1 MKKIEQEQTVR
12 DSFAALYDIAQS
24 INSIL
29 DPEELLDKVLEIAME
44 HLDAE
49 RGLILLNNKESESGF
64 DVVAAKNF
72 TDVHSSNKLAA
83 SSSVVK
89 KVLSS
94 GEPVL
99 TFDALSDERFEA
111 SRSIVS
117 QKILSIICVPLR
129 KMGHTERDA
138 GGDTTGAL
146 YLDTTK
152 TRGKFTQETLKFL
165 AVFGHLAGI
174 AIDNA
179 RRYDSLRKENE
190 RLKNEVGAATLH
202 GELIGRSKTWKAT
215 LDFVMR
221 IVDTDA
227 SVIISGESGTGK
239 ELIARAIHF
248 SGMRKDKPFMA
259 VNCSAIPEQLLESE
273 LFGYKKGA
281 FTGANT
287 DKVGLI
293 EYANGGT
300 LFLDEVGDLPLALQA
315 KLLRVIQE
323 REIRRVGDV
332 QDRKVDVRIVSATNR
347 DLNEEIKQGRFREDL
362 YFRLNVISVPLAP
375 LRERKEDI
383 PLLARFFMEKASAA
397 HKRQVKSL
405 TAEAMEKLLKH
416 PWHGNVR
423 ELQNVMERAVVLSR
437 GEEITEADL
446 HLQLLTE
453 EDLVQ
458 SGLTLDEFERKL
470 VEKTLTEMNDNRT
483 KTAEAL
489 GVSLRWLQYR
499 LKEWHSPKDSQG
511 DAE

>member
-1 MKKIEQEQTVR
+1 MKKTEEHPAVQ
-12 DSFAALYDIAQS
+12 DSFDALYNITQS

-49 RGLILLNNKESESGF
+49 RGLILLNNIESELGF
-64 DVVAAKNF
+64 DVVTAKNF
-72 TDVHSSNKLAA
+72 TDTHSSSKLAA

-111 SRSIVS
+111 SRSIVA

-129 KMGHTERDA
+129 QMER
-138 GGDTTGAL
+138 TTGAL

-152 TRGKFTQETLKFL
+152 ARGKFTQETLKFL
-165 AVFGHLAGI
+165 AIFGHLAGI

-190 RLKNEVGAATLH
+190 RLKNEVGSATLH

-215 LDFVMR
+215 LDLVMR
-221 IVDTDA
+221 VVDTDA
-227 SVIISGESGTGK
+227 SVLITGESGTGK

-248 SGMRKDKPFMA
+248 SGRRKDKPFMA

-281 FTGANT
+281 FTGASA
-287 DKVGLI
+287 DKIGLI

-300 LFLDEVGDLPLALQA
+300 LFLDEVGDLPASLQA

-332 QDRKVDVRIVSATNR
+332 QDRKVDVRIVTATNR
-347 DLNEEIKQGRFREDL
+347 DLDVEIKEGKFRDDL
-362 YFRLNVISVPLAP
+362 YFRLNVISIPLAP

-383 PLLARFFMEKASAA
+383 PLLARYFMEKASTA
-397 HKRQVKSL
+397 HKRLVKNI

-416 PWHGNVR
+416 PWHGNAR

-437 GEEITEADL
+437 GEEITEEDL

-458 SGLTLDEFERKL
+458 SGLTLEEFERKL
-470 VEKTLTEMNDNRT
+470 VEKTLVEMNDNRT
-483 KTAEAL
+483 KTAEKL

-499 LKEWHSPKDSQG
+499 LKEWHRDTK
-511 DAE
+511 

>member
-1 MKKIEQEQTVR
+1 MKQSTEEHNAAR
-12 DSFAALYDIAQS
+12 DSFTALYAITQS

-29 DPEELLDKVLEIAME
+29 DPEKLLDKVLAIAME

-49 RGLILLNNKESESGF
+49 RGLILLNNTESKSGF

-72 TDVHSSNKLAA
+72 TDTHSPDKLAA

-94 GEPVL
+94 GESVL

-111 SRSIVS
+111 SRSIVA

-129 KMGHTERDA
+129 QKEI
-138 GGDTTGAL
+138 TTGAL

-152 TRGKFTQETLKFL
+152 ARGKFTEDTVKFL
-165 AVFGHLAGI
+165 TIFGHLAGI

-190 RLKNEVGAATLH
+190 RLKNEVGSATLH
-202 GELIGRSKTWKAT
+202 GELIGRSKIWKAT
-215 LDFVMR
+215 LDLVMR
-221 IVDTDA
+221 VVDTDA
-227 SVIISGESGTGK
+227 SVLITGESGTGK
-239 ELIARAIHF
+239 ELIARAIHY

-287 DKVGLI
+287 DKIGLI

-300 LFLDEVGDLPLALQA
+300 LFLDEVGDLPLSLQA

-332 QDRKVDVRIVSATNR
+332 QDRKIDVRIVTATNR
-347 DLNEEIKQGRFREDL
+347 DLSEDIKQGKFRDDL
-362 YFRLNVISVPLAP
+362 YFRLNVIGIHIAP
-375 LRERKEDI
+375 LRDRKEDI
-383 PLLARFFMEKASAA
+383 PLLANYFMEKASAA
-397 HKRQVKSL
+397 HKRSAKNISAQ
-405 TAEAMEKLLKH
+405 AMEKLLKH
-416 PWHGNVR
+416 PWHGNAR

-437 GEEITEADL
+437 NEEITETDL

-453 EDLVQ
+453 DDLLQ
-458 SGLTLDEFERKL
+458 SGLTLEEFERRL
-470 VEKTLTEMNDNRT
+470 VEKTLAEMNDNRT
-483 KTAEAL
+483 KTAEKL

-499 LKEWHSPKDSQG
+499 LKEWHRDP
-511 DAE
+511 E

>member
-1 MKKIEQEQTVR
+1 MKKSEEHPAIR
-12 DSFAALYDIAQS
+12 DSFDALYNITQS

-49 RGLILLNNKESESGF
+49 RGLILLNNTESESGF

-72 TDVHSSNKLAA
+72 TDSHSSNKLAA

-111 SRSIVS
+111 SRSIVA

-129 KMGHTERDA
+129 TIAQIEPGAKSKMAPTA
-138 GGDTTGAL
+138 SGDTTGAL

-152 TRGKFTQETLKFL
+152 ARGKFTEETLKFL
-165 AVFGHLAGI
+165 TIFGHLAGI
-174 AIDNA
+174 AINNA

-190 RLKNEVGAATLH
+190 RLKNEVGSATLH
-202 GELIGRSKTWKAT
+202 GELVGRSKVWKAT
-215 LDFVMR
+215 LDLVMR

-227 SVIISGESGTGK
+227 SVLITGESGTGK

-248 SGMRKDKPFMA
+248 SGRRKDKPFMA

-281 FTGANT
+281 FTGASA

-300 LFLDEVGDLPLALQA
+300 LFLDEVGDLPQSLQA

-332 QDRKVDVRIVSATNR
+332 QDRKVDVRIVTATNR
-347 DLNEEIKQGRFREDL
+347 NLEEEIKKGNFREDL
-362 YFRLNVISVPLAP
+362 YFRLNVISIPLAP

-383 PLLARFFMEKASAA
+383 PLLARHFMEKASAT
-397 HKRQVKSL
+397 HKRQVKNI
-405 TAEAMEKLLKH
+405 TAQAMEKLLKH

-423 ELQNVMERAVVLSR
+423 ELQNVIERAVVLSR
-437 GEEITEADL
+437 SDEITENDL

-458 SGLTLDEFERKL
+458 SGLTLEEFERKL
-470 VEKTLTEMNDNRT
+470 VEKTLAEMNDNRT
-483 KTAEAL
+483 KTAEKL

-499 LKEWHSPKDSQG
+499 LKEWYR
-511 DAE
+511 